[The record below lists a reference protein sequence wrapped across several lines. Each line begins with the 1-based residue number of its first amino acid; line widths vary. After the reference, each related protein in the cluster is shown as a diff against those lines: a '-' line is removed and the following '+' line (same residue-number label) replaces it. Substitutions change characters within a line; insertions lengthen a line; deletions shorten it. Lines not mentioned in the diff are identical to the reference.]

1 MNTLMCYKQLPVWD
15 CETLLTALQDEYNA
29 QDGTWTRLAV
39 LQGELTLTILSE
51 HDEAISTH
59 RISPQ
64 LSSPYIE
71 PQQRYRVEAC
81 SDDMLCQ
88 LSFYCRPD
96 DYFHQKYGLT
106 RTHSE
111 VVDALRNLDSGKA
124 LDLGCGR
131 GRNALYLHQKGW
143 NVTAWDK
150 SSESIRALNEII
162 AQEHLEEIRAREHD
176 INLADIDDAY
186 DMILSTV
193 VFMFL
198 DRSRIPVIIQN
209 MQQQTLAG
217 GYNLIVAAM
226 STEDYP
232 CPLPFSFTFQEDE
245 LRRYYEAWEVVKY
258 NQDIGEL
265 HKTDVEGKRI
275 KLRFATLLARKP
287 S

>member
-15 CETLLTALQDEYNA
+15 CETLLTALREECNA

-198 DRSRIPVIIQN
+198 RPFPHTGHYPEYAATDPRRRVQPNCRGDVDRGLSLPAALFIYVPRGRAAPLLRGVGGGEIQS
-209 MQQQTLAG
+209 
-217 GYNLIVAAM
+217 GYRRVA
-226 STEDYP
+226 
-232 CPLPFSFTFQEDE
+232 
-245 LRRYYEAWEVVKY
+245 
-258 NQDIGEL
+258 
-265 HKTDVEGKRI
+265 
-275 KLRFATLLARKP
+275 
-287 S
+287 